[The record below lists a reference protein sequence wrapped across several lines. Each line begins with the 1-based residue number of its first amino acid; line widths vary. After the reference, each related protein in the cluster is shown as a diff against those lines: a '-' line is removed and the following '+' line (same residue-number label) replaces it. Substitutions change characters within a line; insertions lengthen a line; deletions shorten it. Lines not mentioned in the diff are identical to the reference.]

1 MAAPSHFNA
10 PDAIPQHVSC
20 RCMWGA
26 CKEGRTYLFD
36 SHAGRLPHALL
47 LQAYMQGLDAD
58 PDCQDLVEKR
68 TDAEHELSS
77 EQIEA
82 VMTALY
88 GAGRYGIAQ
97 GGHVS
102 ADLARQPTFVVDI
115 TLTFPQV
122 KDYCIQAFS
131 QVAGGIIPS
140 MLQTAGTSGRP
151 IR

>member
-1 MAAPSHFNA
+1 MAESQHVDRNCSQALKVRSRYRFDCSSKPLQCSAPYT
-10 PDAIPQHVSC
+10 PQHVS
-20 RCMWGA
+20 RSCMRGA
-26 CKEGRTYLFD
+26 RIKGYTYPFYGTLN
-36 SHAGRLPHALL
+36 HASLPQTLL

-58 PDCQDLVEKR
+58 PNCQDLVEKR

-115 TLTFPQV
+115 SLTFPQV
-122 KDYCIQAFS
+122 RVS
-131 QVAGGIIPS
+131 
-140 MLQTAGTSGRP
+140 
-151 IR
+151 